1 MKNTMQFVKI
11 QFLLALFLSGTLLAG
26 GLFTDR
32 YPSARF
38 AAMGGSGVAVSN
50 DVWAGFYNPAGLSQ
64 LRYWQAGS
72 AYNRL
77 FSANFLTNIF
87 GAATLPLPGRYGTL
101 GLGVEYF
108 GVDYDGQSI
117 AGEYTLR
124 FSHGFY
130 LLKDIHSSL
139 AVGYS
144 LNVFHWT
151 LGTSPT
157 YGNLGSATTI
167 GVDVG
172 FLATIYGRTSVG
184 ITVTNINTPQLG
196 SLTPVD
202 LPQRVVAGIAYQPYE
217 GVVTSLDLN
226 RQIGSDVTEMW
237 AGGEFSPTSFLK
249 IRLGATRNPNRF
261 TAGFGIHYR
270 YFQLDYALVTHSE
283 LGLSH
288 MLNIMVWKKQ

>member
-1 MKNTMQFVKI
+1 MKFISKTSKFT
-11 QFLLALFLSGTLLAG
+11 LLMALLFSSNLLAG

-38 AAMGGSGVAVSN
+38 SAMGGSGVAISN
-50 DVWAGFYNPAGLSQ
+50 DAWATFYNPAGLSQ
-64 LRYWQAGS
+64 LHFWQAGS

-77 FSANFLTNIF
+77 FNARFLTNIF
-87 GAATLPLPGRYGTL
+87 GTAAFPIAQRWGTIAV
-101 GLGVEYF
+101 GLEYF
-108 GVDYDGQSI
+108 GVNYEGQSI
-117 AGEYTLR
+117 SGEYTLR

-139 AVGYS
+139 AIGYT
-144 LNVFHWT
+144 LNIFHWK
-151 LGTSPT
+151 LGTSPL
-157 YGNLGSATTI
+157 YGNLGSATTL
-167 GVDVG
+167 GMDLG

-196 SLTPVD
+196 AVTSVD

-217 GVVTSLDLN
+217 GVVTTLDLN

-261 TAGFGIHYR
+261 TAGFGIRYH
-270 YFQLDYALVTHSE
+270 YFQLDYAMATHSE

-288 MLNIMVWKKQ
+288 MLTIMVWKKQ